1 MKRLFLILVLLVAVL
16 ILGIVLYQSRL
27 YQPQVE
33 FNYLPAYTSQDDIV
47 KHTAYTLKYNEPY
60 EQAEWVAYKLT
71 AERVKGIAKRTDDFR
86 SDPMVKTGSAELSDY
101 KNSGYD
107 RGHLAPAGDM
117 KWSETAMYESFYM
130 SNMSPQMPGF
140 NRGIWKKL
148 EDQVRDWAVENEEI
162 YIVTGPILEAG
173 LSTIGKNKVGV
184 PNYFYKVILDYKKP
198 EFKGIGFV
206 LPNQSSQYPLES
218 YTVSIDSVEA
228 LTGIDFFPAIPDSL
242 ENVIE
247 SSLHF

>member
-16 ILGIVLYQSRL
+16 ICGIVLYQSRL

-33 FNYLPAYTSQDDIV
+33 FNYLPAYTSQGDIV

-71 AERVKGIAKRTDDFR
+71 ATRVNAVVKRTNVFR
-86 SDPMVKTGSAELSDY
+86 PDPMVKTGSAEPSDY

-117 KWSETAMYESFYM
+117 AWSVTAMSESFYM

-148 EDQVRDWAVENEEI
+148 ETKVRDWAVENEEI
-162 YIVTGPILEAG
+162 YIVTGPILESN
-173 LSTIGKNKVGV
+173 LPTIGKNKVAV
-184 PNYFYKVILDYKKP
+184 PNYFYKVILDYKEP
-198 EFKGIGFV
+198 EFKEIGFV
-206 LPNQSSQYPLES
+206 LPNQSSNQPLES
-218 YTVSIDSVEA
+218 YTVTIDSVEV
-228 LTGIDFFPAIPDSL
+228 LTGLDFFPSIPDSL

-247 SSLHF
+247 SLLSF